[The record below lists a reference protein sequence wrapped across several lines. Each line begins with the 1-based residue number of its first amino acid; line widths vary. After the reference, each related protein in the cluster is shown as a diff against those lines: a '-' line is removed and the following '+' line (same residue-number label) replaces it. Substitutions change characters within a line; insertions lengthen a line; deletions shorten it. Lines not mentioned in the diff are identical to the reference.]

1 MRVPWN
7 EDMRVK
13 FPATVQFMRLG
24 YEYQSLKDADIHPET
39 RIFLNR
45 FVPAIQR
52 INSDKNLT
60 VEQILATI
68 EEIHGIIKNNDM
80 GKEFLGRLLD
90 QTADIKLIDFDH
102 PEDNDFAVVDEL
114 TFGPEAKGSFR
125 PDINILVN
133 GIPLGFLEVKKPN
146 NEGGIQKEFHRML
159 DERLQVP
166 EFKKY
171 FNMLQF
177 VTFSNN
183 MEYETDND
191 AAPAEEVRAG
201 SFYSTPNGNR
211 TFFSFFREENPKTSG
226 FKEIYMDEVRY
237 ILKDNGYSPSYADT
251 EEFQTNLQSS
261 TPCNRFVTSFF
272 DIPRMMYLLQYG
284 FFYVDTIDEKTG
296 QPVTQKHIMRYPQFF
311 ASQAILKR
319 IDGGGKSG
327 IIFHTQGSGKTELSA
342 FSIDG
347 YKQFTDAVTDIQK
360 EIRRNKNTGAEKIV
374 SLEDLLKKIF
384 VELEYIDLNNL
395 SEVNGKLL
403 KILEDLRCINEEN
416 ERLAARYGG
425 NYAFVK
431 TYSDV
436 VEMHPEFDKED
447 LAKLT
452 DVAYAAV
459 KDIEGSNILILHG
472 RESFVNTIKKNTTT
486 QLLKSGLYKKLNLKD
501 WYADFLGE
509 TYSNMRIF

>member
-52 INSDKNLT
+52 INRDKNLT

-80 GKEFLGRLLD
+80 GKEFLGRLLG

-171 FNMLQF
+171 FNMLLF

-251 EEFQTNLQSS
+251 EEFQTNLQPS

-296 QPVTQKHIMRYPQFF
+296 QPVTQKHIMRY
-311 ASQAILKR
+311 AY
-319 IDGGGKSG
+319 
-327 IIFHTQGSGKTELSA
+327 GSL
-342 FSIDG
+342 
-347 YKQFTDAVTDIQK
+347 
-360 EIRRNKNTGAEKIV
+360 
-374 SLEDLLKKIF
+374 
-384 VELEYIDLNNL
+384 
-395 SEVNGKLL
+395 
-403 KILEDLRCINEEN
+403 
-416 ERLAARYGG
+416 
-425 NYAFVK
+425 
-431 TYSDV
+431 YS
-436 VEMHPEFDKED
+436 
-447 LAKLT
+447 
-452 DVAYAAV
+452 
-459 KDIEGSNILILHG
+459 
-472 RESFVNTIKKNTTT
+472 
-486 QLLKSGLYKKLNLKD
+486 
-501 WYADFLGE
+501 
-509 TYSNMRIF
+509 

>member
-1 MRVPWN
+1 
-7 EDMRVK
+7 
-13 FPATVQFMRLG
+13 MRLG

-52 INSDKNLT
+52 INRDKNLT

-90 QTADIKLIDFDH
+90 RTADIKLIDFDH

-201 SFYSTPNGNR
+201 SFYSTPMG
-211 TFFSFFREENPKTSG
+211 TAPS
-226 FKEIYMDEVRY
+226 
-237 ILKDNGYSPSYADT
+237 SPSSVRRIRRP
-251 EEFQTNLQSS
+251 LGSRKS
-261 TPCNRFVTSFF
+261 IWMRCGIS
-272 DIPRMMYLLQYG
+272 L
-284 FFYVDTIDEKTG
+284 KTTG
-296 QPVTQKHIMRYPQFF
+296 IAPAMR
-311 ASQAILKR
+311 
-319 IDGGGKSG
+319 
-327 IIFHTQGSGKTELSA
+327 
-342 FSIDG
+342 
-347 YKQFTDAVTDIQK
+347 
-360 EIRRNKNTGAEKIV
+360 IRRN
-374 SLEDLLKKIF
+374 F
-384 VELEYIDLNNL
+384 
-395 SEVNGKLL
+395 
-403 KILEDLRCINEEN
+403 RP
-416 ERLAARYGG
+416 
-425 NYAFVK
+425 
-431 TYSDV
+431 TYSRA
-436 VEMHPEFDKED
+436 HH
-447 LAKLT
+447 A
-452 DVAYAAV
+452 
-459 KDIEGSNILILHG
+459 IGS
-472 RESFVNTIKKNTTT
+472 
-486 QLLKSGLYKKLNLKD
+486 
-501 WYADFLGE
+501 
-509 TYSNMRIF
+509 